1 MNIYKKLKHILA
13 VDDIIDNLKILEII
27 LKTNGYKI
35 SMAQNGKKGLRMA
48 QDLLPDL
55 ILLDISMGDLNGIE
69 ICKILKKDEKTKEIP
84 IIFLTALNDD
94 EVIIKAFE
102 AGGLDYVL
110 KPFNYNEL
118 LARVKTHLEIK
129 QKNDEIKEYAEQLH
143 AVNEEYKQIYEF
155 VSEQTKT
162 VELKNKDLMDS
173 INYAKF
179 IQKSFLPNLK
189 KLSSIFPNSFIYEK
203 SKELIS
209 GDFYFFEKIKDKII
223 IGIADCTG
231 HGVPGAMLSILG
243 IALLIRIVQHKEIT
257 SPKKILTILN
267 KDLLEVLSNSE
278 NQNKVMDGMDIS
290 ICSIDLKSNILQFS
304 GAKRPLLFFRDN
316 KLKYY
321 KGSVRSIGGYDDG
334 KKQFF
339 NKEINLQK
347 DDLIFLFT
355 DGYIDQFGGE
365 ENKKFSIK
373 RFKNLMTEISFIKNT
388 KEQKEKI
395 KIVIEDWMKKEEQID
410 DILVMGLKI

>member
-1 MNIYKKLKHILA
+1 
-13 VDDIIDNLKILEII
+13 
-27 LKTNGYKI
+27 
-35 SMAQNGKKGLRMA
+35 
-48 QDLLPDL
+48 
-55 ILLDISMGDLNGIE
+55 
-69 ICKILKKDEKTKEIP
+69 
-84 IIFLTALNDD
+84 
-94 EVIIKAFE
+94 
-102 AGGLDYVL
+102 
-110 KPFNYNEL
+110 L
-118 LARVKTHLEIK
+118 LARVKIHLEIK
-129 QKNDEIKEYAEQLH
+129 QKNDEIREYAEQLH

-155 VSEQTKT
+155 LSEQTKT
-162 VELKNKDLMDS
+162 IEVKNKDLMDS

-179 IQKSFLPNLK
+179 IQKSFLPNIN

-203 SKELIS
+203 SKELVS

>member
-243 IALLIRIVQHKEIT
+243 IALLIRIVQHKKIT

-278 NQNKVMDGMDIS
+278 DKNKVMDGMDIS

-321 KGSVRSIGGYDDG
+321 KGSVRSIGGYNDG

-355 DGYIDQFGGE
+355 DGYIDQFGGK

-373 RFKNLMTEISFIKNT
+373 RFKNLLREVSFIKNA
-388 KEQKEKI
+388 KEQKDKI
-395 KIVIEDWMKKEEQID
+395 KIVMENWMKEEEQID
-410 DILVMGLKI
+410 DILVMGLRI